1 MASLCSPDALAAPKF
16 LGGHVLNFDVNLVE
30 NYNSTAIS
38 MLYYGHPTVKVEN
51 VNFCNIT
58 VTYTHP
64 GQNDTIHV
72 ETWLPLDNYNGRLQS
87 VGGGGW
93 VAGRYPPSYTAM
105 GGAIGEGYATS
116 TTDAGLKMQ
125 LDMGPDSWALESEG
139 NPNLYALNN
148 LGSVS
153 LNDQAIIAK
162 QLIKNFYGEDPEY
175 SYWNG
180 CSQGGRQ
187 GMMLAQRFPNAY
199 DGIHASAPAIYWN
212 QLVGSTFWAQF
223 LMNDMEYYPYPC
235 ELKAITDA
243 AVESC
248 DGLDGV
254 IDGIIS
260 DEEACRFDPLL
271 VAETSFN
278 CSDTG
283 KEMKISKEAAI
294 LAKATWA
301 GPETKDGEFLW
312 YGPNIGS
319 QLSGSTAAL
328 TNDIGLAMTECSN
341 GTCTGVPVGLGEV
354 WWKYWIKSDPNWSY
368 ENMTH
373 EDFQSYFRSGIQ
385 RYDSMVGTSDP
396 DLSAFYK
403 AGGKLL
409 GYHGMSD
416 QIIPAKNTE
425 HYYNQVSQKNSKVHD
440 FYRIFEVPGLLHCS
454 GGPGGQPSNTFDTL
468 RAWVENG
475 TVPNTLEHHYV
486 DVDGEKQSRL
496 LCPYPKKA
504 QLKRKAKGKKALESD
519 DFQCV
524 EP

>member
-1 MASLCSPDALAAPKF
+1 
-16 LGGHVLNFDVNLVE
+16 
-30 NYNSTAIS
+30 

-64 GQNDTIHV
+64 SQNDTIHF
-72 ETWLPLDNYNGRLQS
+72 EIWLRLDNYNGRLQS

-93 VAGRYPPSYTAM
+93 IAGRYPPSYTAM
-105 GGAIGEGYATS
+105 SGAIGEGYATS
-116 TTDAGLKMQ
+116 TMDAGLKMQ
-125 LDMGPDSWALESEG
+125 PDMQPDSWALTSEG

-153 LNDQAIIAK
+153 LNDQAIISK
-162 QLIKNFYGEDPEY
+162 QLIKSFYGGDPEY

-212 QLVGSTFWAQF
+212 RLVGSTFWAQF
-223 LMNDMEYYPYPC
+223 LMNYMQYYPPPC

-243 AVESC
+243 AVKAC

-260 DEEACRFDPLL
+260 DEEACEFDPLSI
-271 VAETSFN
+271 AGTSFN

-283 KEMKISKEAAI
+283 DKMEISKEAAI
-294 LAKATWA
+294 LAKAAWA
-301 GPETKDGEFLW
+301 GPRTKDGKFLW

-319 QLSGSTAAL
+319 QLAGSTTAL

-341 GTCTGVPVGLGEV
+341 STCTGVPVGLGEV
-354 WWKYWIKSDPNWSY
+354 WWKYWIKSDPSWFY

-373 EDFQSYFRSGIQ
+373 EDFQSYFRSTIR
-385 RYDSMVGTSDP
+385 RYDSIFGTSGT
-396 DLSAFYK
+396 DLSALCGGEK
-403 AGGKLL
+403 AAWLPR
-409 GYHGMSD
+409 HCND
-416 QIIPAKNTE
+416 QIIPVKNTE
-425 HYYNQVSQKNSKVHD
+425 HYYDQVSRKNPKVHD
-440 FYRIFEVPGLLHCS
+440 FYRVFEVPGLLHCS
-454 GGPGGQPSNTFDTL
+454 GGPGGQPRNTFDTL
-468 RAWVENG
+468 RAWVENW
-475 TVPNTLEHHYV
+475 TVPKALEHHYV
-486 DVDGEKQSRL
+486 DVDGEKQNRL

-504 QLKRKAKGKKALESD
+504 QLKRNAKGKKAVERN
-519 DFQCV
+519 DFECV